1 MQNKDWIETVEDIFG
16 SVLMAVENQ
25 DYSGL
30 SKNIEQK
37 VNKAVDKVNE
47 TVNDINDR
55 INANINSGGNQKK
68 TNTTQDWVKNRQEQ
82 ERAQGKQ
89 GYTNRMYSSQV
100 GNGRATQVNNNDRTG
115 SNGAGRTAGNGQ
127 TPARKMQYPQ
137 LYKQNPPG
145 TYSGPVFKVLGI
157 VGTTLFGAA
166 TFVLTLLGVIFSVTS
181 GSAFGIWLADFITT
195 SCLGGSIVS
204 WAYGNK
210 MLNLVNRFK
219 TYVKQV
225 GEKQYCDL
233 ERLANTVGKKKSF
246 VENEIRSM
254 ITKGYFLQGHLD
266 DAGKMLITSDVMYEN
281 YRNAENS
288 RKIREQKEIEEIKVR
303 EITNGYPEKVRL
315 ILEEGERYIQHVH
328 EANDAIPGEVM
339 SDKLYKLEDIMRRI
353 FEQLKKDPSSADDL
367 QKLMKYYLPTT
378 TKLIDAY
385 KDLDGKPSYGE
396 NNIANTK
403 KEIEDTMDVITDAFG
418 KIFDDMFQD
427 AAWDISTEIST
438 MKTMLAKEGLTGERD
453 FVINKSNE

>member
-55 INANINSGGNQKK
+55 INANKYSGGSQKK

-100 GNGRATQVNNNDRTG
+100 GNGRTAQVNNNGRPG
-115 SNGAGRTAGNGQ
+115 QSGAARTAGNGQ
-127 TPARKMQYPQ
+127 VPAKKMQYPQ
-137 LYKQNPPG
+137 LYRQNPPG
-145 TYSGPVFKVLGI
+145 TYSGPVFKALGI
-157 VGTTLFGAA
+157 VGTSLFGAA
-166 TFVLTLLGVIFSVTS
+166 TFVLTIVGLATG
-181 GSAFGIWLADFITT
+181 AFGVWLANFITT
-195 SCLGGSIVS
+195 SCLGGSIAS
-204 WAYGNK
+204 LAYGTKTQNF
-210 MLNLVNRFK
+210 VNRFK
-219 TYVKQV
+219 AYVRQI
-225 GEKQYCDL
+225 GDRQYCDL
-233 ERLANTVGKKKSF
+233 ERLATVVGKKKSF
-246 VENEIRSM
+246 VEKEIRSM
-254 ITKGYFLQGHLD
+254 ISKGFFIQGHLD
-266 DAGKMLITSDVMYEN
+266 DTGQTLITSDTMYEN
-281 YRNAENS
+281 YRNAETS
-288 RKIREQKEIEEIKVR
+288 RKTRELREAEEIKVR

-403 KEIEDTMDVITDAFG
+403 KEIEDTMDVIIDAFG

-453 FVINKSNE
+453 FVINKNNE

>member
-1 MQNKDWIETVEDIFG
+1 MQNKDWVETVEDIFG
-16 SVLMAVENQ
+16 SVLTAVENQ

-37 VNKAVDKVNE
+37 VNKAVDKVSE
-47 TVNDINDR
+47 KVNDINDR
-55 INANINSGGNQKK
+55 INANVNSGGHQKK

-82 ERAQGKQ
+82 ERSQGKQ

-100 GNGRATQVNNNDRTG
+100 GNGKGTQGNNNGRAEQD
-115 SNGAGRTAGNGQ
+115 GAGRPSGSGQ
-127 TPARKMQYPQ
+127 VPAKKMQYPQ
-137 LYKQNPPG
+137 LYRKNPPG

-166 TFVLTLLGVIFSVTS
+166 TFVLTIIGLATG
-181 GSAFGIWLADFITT
+181 AFGVWLANFITT
-195 SCLGGSIVS
+195 SCLGGSIAS

-210 MLNLVNRFK
+210 TLNFINRFK
-219 TYVKQV
+219 AYVRQI
-225 GEKQYCDL
+225 GDRQYCDL
-233 ERLANTVGKKKSF
+233 ERLANVVGKKKSF
-246 VENEIRSM
+246 VEKEIRSM
-254 ITKGYFLQGHLD
+254 INKGFFIQGHLD
-266 DAGKMLITSDVMYEN
+266 DTGQTLITSNTMYDN
-281 YRNAENS
+281 YRNAENA
-288 RKIREQKEIEEIKVR
+288 RKTRELREAEEIKVR

-328 EANDAIPGEVM
+328 EANDVIPGEVM

-403 KEIEDTMDVITDAFG
+403 REIEDTMDVIIDAFG

>member
-1 MQNKDWIETVEDIFG
+1 METVEEIFG
-16 SVLMAVENQ
+16 SVLTAVENQ

-47 TVNDINDR
+47 TVSDINER
-55 INANINSGGNQKK
+55 INGNIYAGANQKK
-68 TNTTQDWVKNRQEQ
+68 GNATQDWVRNRQEQ

-89 GYTNRMYSSQV
+89 GYTNRMYSSQA
-100 GNGRATQVNNNDRTG
+100 GDGRTQGRT
-115 SNGAGRTAGNGQ
+115 NQTNAGKTAGNSQ
-127 TPARKMQYPQ
+127 VPTKQMQYPQ
-137 LYKQNPPG
+137 LYRQNPPG
-145 TYSGPVFKVLGI
+145 TYSGPVFKVLGAI
-157 VGTTLFGAA
+157 GTTLFGAA
-166 TFVLTLLGVIFSVTS
+166 TFVLTLLGVIFSAAGVS
-181 GSAFGIWLADFITT
+181 GAFGVWLADFITT
-195 SCLGGSIVS
+195 SCLGGSIAS
-204 WAYGNK
+204 LAYGNK
-210 MLNLVNRFK
+210 MQNIVNRFK

-233 ERLANTVGKKKSF
+233 ERLARTVGKKKSF
-246 VENEIRSM
+246 VENEIRNM
-254 ITKGYFLQGHLD
+254 ITRGYFLQGHLD
-266 DAGKMLITSDVMYEN
+266 DSGQTLITSDAMYEN

-339 SDKLYKLEDIMRRI
+339 SDKLYRLEDIMRRI

-403 KEIEDTMDVITDAFG
+403 REIEDTMDVITDAFG

-453 FVINKSNE
+453 FVIKKNEEHNK